1 MSDSEFIE
9 AGPRPGQ
16 PAGPASPAQLVVD
29 GVQRCL
35 ALAASWPAWDGQP
48 ITPRSRRA
56 GQYLDAAQ
64 GAPPDS

>member
-1 MSDSEFIE
+1 MSDGEVIE

-16 PAGPASPAQLVVD
+16 PAGPANPAQLVVD

-35 ALAASWPAWDGQP
+35 ALA
-48 ITPRSRRA
+48 
-56 GQYLDAAQ
+56 